1 MHDLTS
7 ATDPRLAPYSRVG
20 DVAWLLSQGLFVAE
34 GRLVVERLM
43 DAKRFTIESILL
55 TPAANHALAFRLEAV
70 DAEVLV
76 CSPETMKQ
84 VTGFNF
90 NRGCLALARRPQI
103 ATIDCW

>member
-20 DVAWLLSQGLFVAE
+20 DAAWLLSRGLFVAE

-55 TPAANHALAFRLEAV
+55 TPAANHALALRLEAV
-70 DAEVLV
+70 DAEVG
-76 CSPETMKQ
+76 M
-84 VTGFNF
+84 
-90 NRGCLALARRPQI
+90 I
-103 ATIDCW
+103 AIHIR